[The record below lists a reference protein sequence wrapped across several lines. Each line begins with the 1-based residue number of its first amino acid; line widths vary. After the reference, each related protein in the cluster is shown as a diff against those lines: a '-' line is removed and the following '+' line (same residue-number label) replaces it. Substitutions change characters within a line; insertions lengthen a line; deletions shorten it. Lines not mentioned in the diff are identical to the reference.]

1 MTHEYFESI
10 AALDALGAAPG
21 GDVAALRLHV
31 TACVHC
37 RRARDE
43 YARAAMMLAFALD
56 PIPPPRILRER
67 ICCRF

>member
-10 AALDALGAAPG
+10 AAQEPLGAAPG